1 MKRLIICAA
10 ALGLMV
16 SLPALAQNNDHRGGK
31 KDAPVSQSDRGGHAN
46 GNVQQRDVRSNKG
59 TAHQDTFAPQ
69 QGANKGQSW
78 GTPRTMNTQP
88 KGRMPATNARK
99 NQYLPDSGDVRGA
112 ASNRSMANGNQR
124 NPGWSGDN
132 AKQRPEFNAF
142 RRNMQSPQHFRS
154 GRYNAPRGYQQRH
167 WGYGERLPSEYFVR
181 DYWISNFLMFGLF
194 APPSDLIWVRVGDDA
209 LLIDRYSGEIVQV
222 RYGVFY

>member
-16 SLPALAQNNDHRGGK
+16 SLPALSQNSDHRGGK
-31 KDAPVSQSDRGGHAN
+31 KDTPVSQTDRGGQPDN
-46 GNVQQRDVRSNKG
+46 SNRRGNQRDNKGNVRRDTIV
-59 TAHQDTFAPQ
+59 PQ
-69 QGANKGQSW
+69 QGANKAQSW
-78 GTPRTMNTQP
+78 GTQRTMNTQS
-88 KGRMPATNARK
+88 KGRTPTANAHT
-99 NQYLPDSGDVRGA
+99 NQYLPNSGDVRKA
-112 ASNRSMANGNQR
+112 ETNRAMANGNQK
-124 NPGWSGDN
+124 NQGLSGNN
-132 AKQRPEFNAF
+132 ARQRPEFNAF

-154 GRYNAPRGYQQRH
+154 GRYSAPHGYQQRR
-167 WGYGERLPSEYFVR
+167 WGYGERLPSQYFVR